1 MVFKKKSNILI
12 MQILFLFGVI
22 LIPTSIPYKN
32 ISFFVIA
39 SILLMKYIY
48 ANKIYYSKSYCFLLF
63 TLLFPAITAFFSFF
77 DYIDPDSYF
86 KALIYITVQ
95 SFTGYYLFLSSKS
108 EQEINN
114 IYTAILYMSIILSL
128 ILLYESFFTNF
139 YYQYFNITSV
149 SEVVV
154 DNVFN
159 SELLKNKFSI
169 FGLDLNRP
177 YGPQRYQLLAGYC
190 LLFGALINTYRL
202 CLKKSVINVTC
213 SFLFLFVLFL
223 TSKMVLLSW
232 LLGSTIIVY
241 KSKHIPAWVKI
252 VINILFITI
261 FIIFI
266 DLIIIKPLLG
276 DVGLGSTLERLSRI
290 MYSLSIYLNSSIRE
304 LLFGNG
310 LSYTWY
316 GNEFFTSKYIL
327 SQADT
332 GLYITYL
339 QEGGVINIF
348 IFIFSLIFIVKRLN
362 KNSSSIISYA
372 FIISTILIWFV
383 ISNTDL
389 FYWIFLA
396 LGINESY
403 RKFHY

>member
-1 MVFKKKSNILI
+1 MVLKKNSNILI

-22 LIPTSIPYKN
+22 LVPTAIPYKN
-32 ISFFVIA
+32 ISFFLIV
-39 SILLMKYIY
+39 SILLIKYIY
-48 ANKIYYSKSYCFLLF
+48 VNKIYYSKSYCILLF
-63 TLLFPAITAFFSFF
+63 SLLFPAITAYFSFF
-77 DYIDPDSYF
+77 NFIDSDSYF

-95 SFTGYYLFLSSKS
+95 SFAGYYLFLSSKS
-108 EQEINN
+108 EQDLNKMYN
-114 IYTAILYMSIILSL
+114 AILFMSVILSL
-128 ILLYESFFTNF
+128 LLLYESFFTNF

-149 SEVVV
+149 PETVV
-154 DNVFN
+154 DNIFN
-159 SELLKNKFSI
+159 TDLLRNKVSI
-169 FGLDLNRP
+169 LGVDLNRP
-177 YGPQRYQLLAGYC
+177 FGPQRYQLLAGYC

-202 CLKKSVINVTC
+202 CLKKSVIYLAC
-213 SFLFLFVLFL
+213 SILFLVVLYL

-232 LLGSTIIVY
+232 LLGSSIIVY
-241 KSKHIPAWVKI
+241 KSKNIPAWVKM
-252 VINILFITI
+252 VINMLFITTFI
-261 FIIFI
+261 FFV

-290 MYSLSIYLNSSIRE
+290 MFSLSTYSNSSIIE
-304 LLFGNG
+304 ILFGNG

-316 GNEFFTSKYIL
+316 GNEFFVSKYYL

-332 GLYITYL
+332 GLYVTYL
-339 QEGGVINIF
+339 QQGGIINIF
-348 IFIFSLIFIVKRLN
+348 LFIFSFIFIIKRLN

-389 FYWIFLA
+389 FYWLFLA

-403 RKFHY
+403 KKLHS